1 MVTVMEK
8 SSLGN
13 FISLLRKEKGLT
25 QKQLAELLNVS
36 DKTVSHW
43 ECDETSPDIS
53 LLPELA
59 KTLGVSVDELLKGE
73 KKPSD
78 SHFGEQKSEGVFDK
92 AGKKINSLLDRIK
105 SAEITDRYRYFR
117 MLSLIGTVI
126 ACVVILS
133 ISLSSVLS
141 AYFFSSRL
149 MISIVMLIGSL
160 WTIVLSLFFTLGA
173 RFIFSKALIPDK
185 SNESDEKNYIYK
197 ANRVTFNNLVLLFG
211 VFPLALTGIDI
222 LPVHLNIIVAII
234 LIFAVRTIGIV
245 ILTKKGIFRRN
256 EKEMLIIK
264 YGCICLLL
272 LGIGAG
278 IHLFAVEVYYFS
290 PDTVVFDNPEDFKAY
305 METPKEKPED
315 AYLVDSVY
323 VTTCAPTI
331 MLTPDGDYAYEEV
344 YDSDGES
351 VVQTPPNEEY
361 IPTDTICDSDGKV
374 VTFRVLNKDVYD
386 YSYYEDEGTF
396 HVVTYEAKIRQKDI
410 RTLLDDGLGILM
422 HIYYAAVIA
431 GCFLSYR
438 KKFKKIRKNY

>member
-222 LPVHLNIIVAII
+222 LPVYLNIIVAII

-396 HVVTYEAKIRQKDI
+396 HVVTYKAKIRQKDI

-431 GCFLSYR
+431 GCFLCYR